1 MTNSETDGII
11 CLKARTLFATYII
24 IIFFLFFPVA
34 VYGRMELDMKTK
46 NLFPKL
52 LFTLTVTAIV
62 CGLSAGIALP
72 WILRAYFDFIHVS
85 VNMNR
90 MLLLL
95 YTTYVPFMVIWA
107 AVFKLCRN
115 LANDRPFCENS
126 ILNLKVISICSF
138 FDFVIFIAGT
148 LIYMRMAFFILAG
161 AALMIAVISA
171 IIRELVIRGIEL
183 REEVD
188 LTI

>member
-1 MTNSETDGII
+1 
-11 CLKARTLFATYII
+11 
-24 IIFFLFFPVA
+24 
-34 VYGRMELDMKTK
+34 MKNK
-46 NLFPKL
+46 NLFPKI

-62 CGLSAGIALP
+62 GGLSAGILLP
-72 WILRAYFDFIHVS
+72 WLLRAYLDFIQVS
-85 VNMNR
+85 VNLNW
-90 MLLLL
+90 MLVLL
-95 YTTYVPFMVIWA
+95 YTTYVPFMAIWA
-107 AVFKLCRN
+107 SVFMLCRN

-126 ILNLKVISICSF
+126 ILNLKVISICAF
-138 FDFVIFIAGT
+138 FDFLVFMYGT
-148 LIYMRMAFFILAG
+148 FVYMRMAFFILAG

>member
-1 MTNSETDGII
+1 
-11 CLKARTLFATYII
+11 
-24 IIFFLFFPVA
+24 
-34 VYGRMELDMKTK
+34 MKNK
-46 NLFPKL
+46 NLFPKF
-52 LFTLTVTAIV
+52 LFALTVTAIV
-62 CGLSAGIALP
+62 CGLGAGIGLP
-72 WILRAYFDFIHVS
+72 WILRAYFDFIQVS
-85 VNMNR
+85 VNINR

-138 FDFVIFIAGT
+138 FDFVVLIAGT
-148 LIYMRMAFFILAG
+148 LIYKRMAFFILAG